1 MERVKASGLDFP
13 ESSRLKKHLAA
24 TNDWLN
30 KAKAAL
36 AGSIPI
42 RELDKLLTEADRLAV
57 DPGPRLSELRAKMEK
72 AHVWLDKVRK
82 AVPKQ
87 RSTRRNAPDAEAE
100 KVRAQRSCRRVVD
113 ENMRATTAKAFLF
126 FVQKDQIP
134 PKNTW

>member
-1 MERVKASGLDFP
+1 MKAVPDVVIEIRLNFFFQAQSLMDRVKASGLDFP

-24 TNDWLN
+24 ANDWLN

-100 KVRAQRSCRRVVD
+100 KVQQCNRS
-113 ENMRATTAKAFLF
+113 ETF
-126 FVQKDQIP
+126 
-134 PKNTW
+134 